1 MSTRVAEVD
10 ERRILFA
17 NTETLLWP
25 EANISKGD
33 LIDYYVELAGVV
45 LPFLALRPL
54 SLLRC
59 PDGVAGECVY
69 QKTAPPGLPQWIPTR
84 RVRSDQAALGY
95 AEYVIGSERAA
106 LAYLV
111 NLGYTSFH
119 PWACL
124 VDAVDRPDLML
135 FDLDP
140 TEIAFRE
147 VRNAALLVRSLLA
160 GFKIRSWVKTSGG
173 AGVHVIVP
181 LDPVYSFEQTLTA
194 ASTIPYAVREYP
206 GAPVATPLEWSDLE
220 RSVYPEDFHFHN
232 VRERLR
238 QRGDP
243 LRGLFAERQSLAPL
257 LEGGRARR
265 ARPIA

>member
-95 AEYVIGSERAA
+95 AEYVS
-106 LAYLV
+106 
-111 NLGYTSFH
+111 
-119 PWACL
+119 
-124 VDAVDRPDLML
+124 AV
-135 FDLDP
+135 
-140 TEIAFRE
+140 
-147 VRNAALLVRSLLA
+147 S
-160 GFKIRSWVKTSGG
+160 
-173 AGVHVIVP
+173 
-181 LDPVYSFEQTLTA
+181 
-194 ASTIPYAVREYP
+194 
-206 GAPVATPLEWSDLE
+206 
-220 RSVYPEDFHFHN
+220 
-232 VRERLR
+232 
-238 QRGDP
+238 
-243 LRGLFAERQSLAPL
+243 
-257 LEGGRARR
+257 
-265 ARPIA
+265 ARPSPIS